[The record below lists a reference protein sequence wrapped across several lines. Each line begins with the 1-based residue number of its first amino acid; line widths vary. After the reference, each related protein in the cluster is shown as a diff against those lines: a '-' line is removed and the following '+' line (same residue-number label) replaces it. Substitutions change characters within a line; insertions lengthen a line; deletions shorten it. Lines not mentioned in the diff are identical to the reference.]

1 MLVFIFALI
10 PEISFPYCRPLCNQ
24 MNVDLMPLPFRQE
37 ITLLLAAM
45 AILTAVSRADAE
57 EETVPVDLELLIA
70 MDVSHSVTAAEHLAQ
85 IEGVA
90 RAFEHPRLINS
101 IRNLPGGRA
110 AVALMLWAGPE
121 NHLLAVPWTLV
132 DDTQSAAAFAR
143 AIRRQNEPPWKG
155 LSFTAIGDAL
165 LEGAA
170 TLSSNRFKG
179 TRRVIDIS
187 GDDPSNQGV
196 DVSDARDQ
204 VVLQGIVI
212 NGLPILQDRREH
224 EDREKLVRYFEKHI
238 VGGNGH
244 FVIPTI
250 DFHDFPRAMLAKLI
264 TEVSGIQPDRRQQ
277 FAWREKV
284 RP

>member
-1 MLVFIFALI
+1 MF
-10 PEISFPYCRPLCNQ
+10 SKFPTA
-24 MNVDLMPLPFRQE
+24 F
-37 ITLLLAAM
+37 LAAAAAT
-45 AILTAVSRADAE
+45 AILFSQTQVGAQE
-57 EETVPVDLELLIA
+57 EAIPVDLELLVA

-121 NHLLAVPWTLV
+121 NQLLAVPWTLV
-132 DDTQSAAAFAR
+132 HDQESGRAIAR
-143 AIRRQNEPPWKG
+143 AIRRQHEPPWKG

-165 LEGAA
+165 MQGAETMA
-170 TLSSNRFKG
+170 TNRFTG

-196 DVSDARDQ
+196 DVSDARDH

-224 EDREKLVRYFEKHI
+224 EDREKLVRYFEENV

-264 TEVSGIQPDRRQQ
+264 TEVSGVQPDKQHR
-277 FAWREKV
+277 FAWKDDI

>member
-1 MLVFIFALI
+1 MNDRLMFLPIRAALSLLFTMILVFGLSGA
-10 PEISFPYCRPLCNQ
+10 N
-24 MNVDLMPLPFRQE
+24 
-37 ITLLLAAM
+37 AA
-45 AILTAVSRADAE
+45 DE
-57 EETVPVDLELLIA
+57 ESVAVDLELLIA
-70 MDVSHSVTAAEHLAQ
+70 MDVSHSVTFAEHAAQ

-121 NHLLAVPWTLV
+121 NHLLAVQWTLV
-132 DDTQSAAAFAR
+132 HDQASALAVAR
-143 AIRRQNEPPWKG
+143 AIRTQGEPPWQG

-165 LEGAA
+165 IEGADSMA
-170 TLSSNRFKG
+170 TNRFRG

-196 DVSDARDQ
+196 DVSDARDH

-224 EDREKLVRYFEKHI
+224 EDREKLVRYFEEHV

-264 TEVSGIQPDRRQQ
+264 TEVSGVEPDRQHQ
-277 FAWREKV
+277 FAWKGSIK
-284 RP
+284 P

>member
-1 MLVFIFALI
+1 MLSEFRTLVFAALAAVALI
-10 PEISFPYCRPLCNQ
+10 
-24 MNVDLMPLPFRQE
+24 
-37 ITLLLAAM
+37 LAQANLS
-45 AILTAVSRADAE
+45 AADDSIA
-57 EETVPVDLELLIA
+57 VDLELLVA

-132 DDTQSAAAFAR
+132 HDRASAMAVAR
-143 AIRRQNEPPWKG
+143 AIRQHTEPPWKG

-165 LEGAA
+165 MQAA
-170 TLSSNRFKG
+170 DTMAANRFAG

-196 DVSDARDQ
+196 DVSEARDH

-224 EDREKLVRYFEKHI
+224 EDREKLVRYFEEHV

-244 FVIPTI
+244 FVIPTV

-264 TEVSGIQPDRRQQ
+264 TEVSGVQPERVEQ
-277 FAWREKV
+277 FAWKAGV

>member
-1 MLVFIFALI
+1 MNDPLMFPALPHLRSI
-10 PEISFPYCRPLCNQ
+10 
-24 MNVDLMPLPFRQE
+24 
-37 ITLLLAAM
+37 LAAFGFF
-45 AILTAVSRADAE
+45 LTAMASALAE

-90 RAFEHPRLINS
+90 RAFEHPRLVNS

-132 DDTQSAAAFAR
+132 HDRESASALAR
-143 AIRRQNEPPWKG
+143 AIRRQSEPPWKG

-165 LEGAA
+165 LEGAI
-170 TLSSNRFKG
+170 TMSTNRFAG

-224 EDREKLVRYFEKHI
+224 EDREKLVRYFEENI

-264 TEVSGIQPDRRQQ
+264 TEVSGTQPDRQNQ
-277 FAWREKV
+277 FAWRSDI